1 MSQLYVSLVYL
12 LGDDPKVAAQCLEQL
27 LQSNERDIHT
37 MAQLVLA
44 YAR

>member
-1 MSQLYVSLVYL
+1 LVHAAIFFL
-12 LGDDPKVAAQCLEQL
+12 LTGDDPKVAAQCLEQL
-27 LQSNERDIHT
+27 LQTNDRDIMT